1 MFFWSAVYINLASG
15 KRRKVKKKIAFAI
28 FMSQNETQ
36 SVPRS

>member
-15 KRRKVKKKIAFAI
+15 KRSKMKNIALGI

-36 SVPRS
+36 SLHCS